1 MSKVSKSEANKIS
14 SKDKRKT
21 EQNLFY
27 RGRQV
32 DKRKTEQNL
41 FYRGRQVSKIVQLLE
56 NGGLKAL

>member
-32 DKRKTEQNL
+32 
-41 FYRGRQVSKIVQLLE
+41 SKIVQLLE